1 MQGYYVKCKD
11 ESIGSDRRYDHSSS
25 SCSHSNNNVNLGS
38 NICEDPTTMTRK
50 KLRRKSRYDEDNY
63 ALADQS
69 SQFDS
74 GTVIVHNDTHEA
86 TNSDRSILSKCS
98 ENKGKLCCILLFI
111 LLAVTALAIVILF
124 RSDSFVP
131 GLMDTASENTTSKT
145 NTMSS
150 IPERSTRTIGLDVV
164 YWAKSF
170 SKTTKL
176 VENNLETIT

>member
-11 ESIGSDRRYDHSSS
+11 ELMGNDKQYAHSSS
-25 SCSHSNNNVNLGS
+25 SCSHSNNNVNLGL
-38 NICEDPTTMTRK
+38 NIFEDPTRITRK
-50 KLRRKSRYDEDNY
+50 QLRRKSRYDEDNY

-74 GTVIVHNDTHEA
+74 GTVIVHNDTHETA
-86 TNSDRSILSKCS
+86 NSDRSILSKCS

-164 YWAKSF
+164 YWTKSF